1 MADITMC
8 SGEGCPVKQKCK
20 RFTAIANEHWQSWFA
35 APPIEDGKCEM
46 YWGDNAES
54 VFNQLKDITSGNE
67 NVQ

>member
-20 RFTAIANEHWQSWFA
+20 RFTAKPSELWQSWFA